1 MKMRR
6 VAALMAAALVVG
18 VVAGN
23 VATGVAAPTADTTTG
38 TVTGLGLHLGAV
50 VRDAGG
56 RIADVVAGLTGLSA
70 EEVHDQREAGAS
82 FSAIAKSK
90 GVDSTAVVAKALKIR
105 TEVLEKKVADGTIT
119 QDQADAAVTRMTT
132 RVTERVEATGEPVR
146 GGMGGGQGARDGSG
160 ADGGQGKRDGSG
172 AGGGKGQGAGGGRN
186 GGTCTQTPADTQ

>member
-23 VATGVAAPTADTTTG
+23 VATGTAAPTADTTAG
-38 TVTGLGLHLGAV
+38 TVTGLGLRLGAV

-56 RIADVVAGLTGLSA
+56 RLGDVVAGLTGLTA
-70 EEVHDQREAGAS
+70 DEVHAQREAGTS

-90 GVDSTAVVAKALKIR
+90 GVASTAVVAEALKIR
-105 TEVLEKKVADGTIT
+105 SEVLEKKVADGTIT
-119 QDQADAAVTRMTT
+119 QDQADAALARMKT

-146 GGMGGGQGARDGSG
+146 GGMGRGMGGKGRGMRDGSG
-160 ADGGQGKRDGSG
+160 GGQGCGMGTGCS
-172 AGGGKGQGAGGGRN
+172 
-186 GGTCTQTPADTQ
+186 GGTCAQAPATTQ